1 MRQITTDSR
10 LPTAERNAIVVA
22 AGLPCQA
29 VGCQNKATR
38 WSNLCGLCE
47 RQFLEDMKP
56 VFGKP
61 TKEQLA
67 AAEAVV
73 REHFEDKIGSGV
85 FDDWSSQIG
94 KTFSRPLALLPAP
107 LAMKRRRYPK
117 ERYDA
122 LLALRTRD
130 RGVLTRRGV
139 VNLLAF
145 ALAID
150 ALITPTIPQPVRNDY
165 MIALLGQRFM
175 RREVYSRTVMRYSSR
190 REKTGVIRYGPNR
203 PEELTRRVEEEVP
216 TKEYCRIRRSDRR
229 YIGRRLWKAMEKML
243 LSGGRKGATWSDM
256 KEKVATAAHGLHG
269 PEKTPQRDLASPACT
284 SAKPVPRTSACLPA
298 RSRRA
303 VVERDSQ
310 HSSFALLSGLIHGAD
325 ERRGF
330 GEPLRL
336 CQGNAVFRGNDAR

>member
-1 MRQITTDSR
+1 MRQVTTDSR
-10 LPTAERNAIVVA
+10 LPTARRNAIVVA

-29 VGCQNKATR
+29 VDCRNKATR

-61 TKEQLA
+61 DKEQLA

-73 REHFEDKIGSGV
+73 REHFAGKIASGV

-94 KTFSRPLALLPAP
+94 RTFSRPLTLLPAP
-107 LAMKRRRYPK
+107 LAMRRRQYPK
-117 ERYDA
+117 QRYDA

-145 ALAID
+145 SLAID

-175 RREVYSRTVMRYSSR
+175 RREVYSRTVMRYRSR
-190 REKTGVIRYGPNR
+190 REKTGVIRYGPNG
-203 PEELTRRVEEEVP
+203 PEELTRLVEEEVP
-216 TKEYCRIRRSDRR
+216 TKEYCRIRRADLR
-229 YIGRRLWKAMEKML
+229 YVGRRLWKAMEKML

-256 KEKVATAAHGLHG
+256 KEQLAIAAHALHG
-269 PEKTPQRDLASPACT
+269 PERVAQRDSATPALHQ
-284 SAKPVPRTSACLPA
+284 R
-298 RSRRA
+298 
-303 VVERDSQ
+303 
-310 HSSFALLSGLIHGAD
+310 
-325 ERRGF
+325 
-330 GEPLRL
+330 
-336 CQGNAVFRGNDAR
+336 

>member
-1 MRQITTDSR
+1 MDKSFQELSPIAAMNGAQVNARNPSVRPWAREGQSHIIIPSLMRQVTTDTR
-10 LPTAERNAIVVA
+10 LPTAKRNAIVVA

-61 TKEQLA
+61 DKEQLA
-67 AAEAVV
+67 VAEAVV
-73 REHFEDKIGSGV
+73 REHFSDKIANGI
-85 FDDWSSQIG
+85 FDDWSSQMG

-107 LAMKRRRYPK
+107 MALKRRRYPRQ
-117 ERYDA
+117 RYDA

-130 RGVLTRRGV
+130 RGILTRRGV

-165 MIALLGQRFM
+165 MVAMLGQRFM

-190 REKTGVIRYGPNR
+190 REKTGVIRYGPNG

-216 TKEYCRIRRSDRR
+216 TKEYCRIRRSDLR
-229 YIGRRLWKAMEKML
+229 YVGRRVWKAMEKML
-243 LSGGRKGATWSDM
+243 LSGGRKGADWSDM
-256 KEKVATAAHGLHG
+256 REKVATAGHALVE
-269 PEKTPQRDLASPACT
+269 PEKPARRGSVSPA
-284 SAKPVPRTSACLPA
+284 PHQR
-298 RSRRA
+298 
-303 VVERDSQ
+303 
-310 HSSFALLSGLIHGAD
+310 
-325 ERRGF
+325 
-330 GEPLRL
+330 
-336 CQGNAVFRGNDAR
+336 

>member
-1 MRQITTDSR
+1 MRQVTTDSR
-10 LPTAERNAIVVA
+10 LPTGQRNALVVA

-29 VGCQNKATR
+29 VGCQHKATR

-67 AAEAVV
+67 VAEAVV
-73 REHFEDKIGSGV
+73 REHFSDKIANGI

-94 KTFSRPLALLPAP
+94 KMLSRPLALLPAP
-107 LAMKRRRYPK
+107 MALKRRRYPK
-117 ERYDA
+117 QRYDA

-145 ALAID
+145 ALAVD

-175 RREVYSRTVMRYSSR
+175 RREVYSRTIMRYRSR
-190 REKTGVIRYGPNR
+190 REKTGVIRYGPNG
-203 PEELTRRVEEEVP
+203 PAELTRVVEEEVP
-216 TKEYCRIRRSDRR
+216 TKEYCRIRRADLR
-229 YIGRRLWKAMEKML
+229 YVGRRLWKIMEKML
-243 LSGGRKGATWSDM
+243 LSGGRNGADWSDM
-256 KEKVATAAHGLHG
+256 KEKVATAGHALDR
-269 PEKTPQRDLASPACT
+269 PEKPAQRGSVSPA
-284 SAKPVPRTSACLPA
+284 PHQR
-298 RSRRA
+298 
-303 VVERDSQ
+303 
-310 HSSFALLSGLIHGAD
+310 
-325 ERRGF
+325 
-330 GEPLRL
+330 
-336 CQGNAVFRGNDAR
+336 

>member
-1 MRQITTDSR
+1 MRQVSTDSR
-10 LPTAERNAIVVA
+10 LPTAKRNAIIVA

-29 VGCQNKATR
+29 VGCRNKATR

-61 TKEQLA
+61 SKEQLA

-73 REHFEDKIGSGV
+73 REHFADKISSGV

-94 KTFSRPLALLPAP
+94 RTFSRP

-139 VNLLAF
+139 INLLAF
-145 ALAID
+145 ASAID

-175 RREVYSRTVMRYSSR
+175 RREVYSRTVNRYRSR
-190 REKTGVIRYGPNR
+190 REKTGVIRYGPNG
-203 PEELTRRVEEEVP
+203 PEELTRIVEEEVP
-216 TKEYCRIRRSDRR
+216 TKEYCRIRRSDLR
-229 YIGRRLWKAMEKML
+229 YLGRRLWKAMERML
-243 LSGGRKGATWSDM
+243 LSGGRVGTEWQAMMDQ
-256 KEKVATAAHGLHG
+256 VRH
-269 PEKTPQRDLASPACT
+269 
-284 SAKPVPRTSACLPA
+284 
-298 RSRRA
+298 RRA
-303 VVERDSQ
+303 
-310 HSSFALLSGLIHGAD
+310 
-325 ERRGF
+325 
-330 GEPLRL
+330 
-336 CQGNAVFRGNDAR
+336 